1 VNDSVHPERRGTDI
15 AEIATHEASS
25 KTKRDAARSKAKLDE
40 IGKEITARIEK
51 MRAAEATAM
60 DKAGAELKRAEG
72 HRIAI
77 MERLKEARKHC
88 RLLRLSFNDFKAKY
102 APDLGRS
109 SIYRLLAIA
118 DGRTTQ
124 EQEREKERVK
134 KQWQRAAKRL
144 QAGAASAAG
153 TGSDPTGIDIGAKAS
168 PVTRN
173 AANAGAEPPVQAAG
187 TGPKPAAAA
196 GVTAGTEKI
205 KKGSSAWHLAEFA
218 KACELYFPKLSLGD
232 MLKSHDIFERH
243 YRPTIK
249 RLADAEATKQGRSR
263 EEVLFAAQK
272 AVVPGFL
279 FLTHGGAPRPRAT

>member
-1 VNDSVHPERRGTDI
+1 
-15 AEIATHEASS
+15 
-25 KTKRDAARSKAKLDE
+25 
-40 IGKEITARIEK
+40 

-88 RLLRLSFNDFKAKY
+88 RFLRLSFNDFKAQY

-124 EQEREKERVK
+124 EQEREKERLK

-144 QAGAASAAG
+144 QAGAASGAG
-153 TGSDPTGIDIGAKAS
+153 TASDTTGSDIDAKAA
-168 PVTRN
+168 PAARD
-173 AANAGAEPPVQAAG
+173 AANVAAGQPSQAAG
-187 TGPKPAAAA
+187 TGAKPAAAA
-196 GVTAGTEKI
+196 GAPGGTEKI

-218 KACELYFPKLSLGD
+218 KACELYFPKLSLAD
-232 MLKSHDIFERH
+232 ILKSHDIFERH

-249 RLADAEATKQGRSR
+249 RLADAEATKQGRTR

-272 AVVPGFL
+272 TVVPDFL
-279 FLTHGGAPRPRAT
+279 FLTHGGAPRPRAV